1 MDELLAH
8 FEQAKNQYLTQ
19 SKYSIHNITFI
30 NPPWRL
36 LVCYY
41 TITDMLPAM
50 HGVITLLPDMN
61 LK

>member
-1 MDELLAH
+1 MDELVAH

-19 SKYSIHNITFI
+19 SKYSIYNITFI

-41 TITDMLPAM
+41 TMTNMLPAM
-50 HGVITLLPDMN
+50 HGAITLLPDMK

>member
-1 MDELLAH
+1 MDELLAL
-8 FEQAKNQYLTQ
+8 FEQSKNQYLTQ
-19 SKYSIHNITFI
+19 SKYSIYNITLI

-41 TITDMLPAM
+41 TMTNMLPAM
-50 HGVITLLPDMN
+50 HGAITLLPDMK